1 MTKGQASN
9 QAMAQGA
16 GAAVPLI
23 ADEALRFANRS
34 SKKSKNALG
43 SNITQKRSLHTSAYA
58 NSEPKFITHLDQL
71 FDDVREFVQEEI
83 IPVEHQ
89 YIEHEHDPATS
100 WTVLPVMD
108 TLKAKGIVFIVSE
121 NRKQRLPGSGIY
133 SFQSIQN
140 CQKFLNLLI
149 FFNICKHL

>member
-9 QAMAQGA
+9 QAIAQGA

-34 SKKSKNALG
+34 SKKSKKALG

-58 NSEPKFITHLDQL
+58 NSEPKFITHPDQLRPFAKQL

-83 IPVEHQ
+83 ISVEHQ
-89 YIEHEHDPATS
+89 YIEHEHDPATR

-108 TLKAKGIVFIVSE
+108 TLKSKGIVF
-121 NRKQRLPGSGIY
+121 Y
-133 SFQSIQN
+133 
-140 CQKFLNLLI
+140 
-149 FFNICKHL
+149 FFGK